1 MPKGRFT
8 AVHTD
13 WSCLSR
19 TRKLL
24 TGGGEIHVLGLGDSI
39 VNDTMR
45 SAWLALLQEAY
56 PTAKIRG
63 TVYVRGGGGC
73 QHYKEQ
79 GRIRRFV
86 VPLKPDLVF
95 IGGIS
100 QKDTAGIR
108 EVIRQ
113 LRAALPEVEILLAT
127 GAFGTADLRD
137 PAALARA
144 AHSGTGAYGTALKK
158 LAEEV
163 HCAFL
168 DMTAPW
174 SEYIRTSGVHPHRF
188 YRDVVHANEYG
199 EQILA
204 KILLA
209 YFTDG

>member
-144 AHSGTGAYGTALKK
+144 AHSGTGA
-158 LAEEV
+158 
-163 HCAFL
+163 
-168 DMTAPW
+168 
-174 SEYIRTSGVHPHRF
+174 
-188 YRDVVHANEYG
+188 
-199 EQILA
+199 
-204 KILLA
+204 
-209 YFTDG
+209 